1 LNKPIIKS
9 KLEQVPEYSYVLID
23 SSRADFIDKDIIETI
38 EDFMLHAHLKNIRVE
53 LKQSQS
59 KTQGFSQ
66 KLPPAKNKVVIRT
79 HEKDIMEEVH

>member
-1 LNKPIIKS
+1 
-9 KLEQVPEYSYVLID
+9 
-23 SSRADFIDKDIIETI
+23 
-38 EDFMLHAHLKNIRVE
+38 MLHAHLKNIRVE